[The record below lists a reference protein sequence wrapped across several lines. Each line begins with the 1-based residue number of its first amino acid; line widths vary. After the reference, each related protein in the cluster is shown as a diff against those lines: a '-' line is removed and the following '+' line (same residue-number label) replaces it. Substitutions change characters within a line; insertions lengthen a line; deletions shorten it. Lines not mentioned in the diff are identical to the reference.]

1 MGNELGIT
9 RRIAERLNR
18 DGVRVVDGIRRLK
31 DPDFC
36 LQVFKSK
43 GKEDFLTVFLLPKH
57 GKISCCRAIF
67 VWFDEAKEEGGR
79 MDRYGK
85 AEIRDTNPGE
95 LKVLHFE
102 FQE

>member
-1 MGNELGIT
+1 MSNELGIT

-18 DGVRVVDGIRRLK
+18 DGLRMVDGIRRLR

-43 GKEDFLTVFLLPKH
+43 GKEGFLTVFLLPKH
-57 GKISCCRAIF
+57 GKISFCRNIF
-67 VWFDEAKEEGGR
+67 VWFDEAKEEGSQ

-85 AEIRDTNPGE
+85 AEIR
-95 LKVLHFE
+95 
-102 FQE
+102 